1 MSSGRAQDAS
11 SCLVLGGGTPRGA
24 PRLLPCPHG
33 DQPALTFLPL
43 VWRDAICRA
52 EALLFLRCTDV
63 RQERGLRSHA
73 DPAEA
78 PAPPMRRRGARRH
91 QTQGGPH
98 GGGDALRWK
107 GARGQAAHQG
117 SQPCPARLR
126 YSDQAGTAPPRGHDH
141 GGRRRGAQ
149 HDVCRGS
156 SPGILERAA
165 RPRLSC
171 TTLRVH
177 GYPAPRRQGARPG
190 GKVPAAQRRRALAL
204 LAAPSGRAGWYGQ
217 PKGAARQDGSG
228 RAGRP
233 VCPSTPWVQG
243 ACLAGVA
250 PCTARGET

>member
-1 MSSGRAQDAS
+1 VAWSLESLASRRVTSGSRDGYGSRPCPVPPGLAIALGPLRLGTGGVTVKMRRAGRRMSSGRAQDAS

-33 DQPALTFLPL
+33 DQPALTCLPL
-43 VWRDAICRA
+43 VRRDAICRA

-78 PAPPMRRRGARRH
+78 PAPLMRRRGARRH

-117 SQPCPARLR
+117 SQPCPARLCH
-126 YSDQAGTAPPRGHDH
+126 SDQAGTAPPRGHDH
-141 GGRRRGAQ
+141 GGRRRGARRGAQ

-156 SPGILERAA
+156 SPGILGRTA

-171 TTLRVH
+171 TT
-177 GYPAPRRQGARPG
+177 APRGTPGWQGP
-190 GKVPAAQRRRALAL
+190 RRIV
-204 LAAPSGRAGWYGQ
+204 
-217 PKGAARQDGSG
+217 AARLGPAGS
-228 RAGRP
+228 P
-233 VCPSTPWVQG
+233 
-243 ACLAGVA
+243 
-250 PCTARGET
+250 